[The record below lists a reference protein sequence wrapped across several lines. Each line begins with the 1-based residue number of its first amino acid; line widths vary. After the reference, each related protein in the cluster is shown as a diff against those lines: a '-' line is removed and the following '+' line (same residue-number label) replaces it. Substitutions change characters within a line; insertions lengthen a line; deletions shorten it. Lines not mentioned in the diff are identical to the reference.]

1 MVKNLIPKKYSRNLE
16 IFGGKHS
23 PNHLELKYENRFKKR
38 VEINSQTQF
47 EEKSMF
53 LKKPKILGS
62 ETPTKNEIFLEKH
75 LTHA

>member
-1 MVKNLIPKKYSRNLE
+1 MVKNLVSENILE
-16 IFGGKHS
+16 IWKF
-23 PNHLELKYENRFKKR
+23 LVENILQIIWNSNMKIVSKKG

-53 LKKPKILGS
+53 LKKPKISGS
-62 ETPTKNEIFLEKH
+62 ETRPKNEIFLEKH

>member
-1 MVKNLIPKKYSRNLE
+1 MVKNLIPEKYSRNLE

-23 PNHLELKYENRFKKR
+23 PNHLKLKYENCFEKG
-38 VEINSQTQF
+38 VEINSQTLF

-53 LKKPKILGS
+53 LKNPKYPDPKPQL
-62 ETPTKNEIFLEKH
+62 KNEIFLEKH